1 MKHLLLCSVVGI
13 STAFGQITLTDQHF
27 AGANESYIFSTL
39 LDPTLDFATTGP
51 NVTWDFSTLTPTGQR
66 GLITN
71 PISQASMLSQL
82 YFGSFTTVP
91 YRASYFYSTTDLPL
105 TQLTSVLPVTI
116 DDVSQFTKK
125 ETSKVTQVGL
135 ELVLSGQGVPVK
147 SDTIE
152 TKYELPITYQDS
164 YSSHGF
170 TKLDMNP
177 TLDLQWKQ
185 HRYRQ
190 SEVDGYGTVITPHGT
205 FTAIRIHHQIFETDS
220 VAIAGIWIPLSIP
233 EAHEYEWRSMD
244 DKEAVMRI
252 NTNVV
257 LGQEAITAVEYR
269 DEYNALGLENATLSL
284 SVSPVPAQSVLTVTA
299 SSAIQQLIVIDAS
312 GKIVKR
318 EQVSNQLTAPL
329 AIGELMA
336 GNYQLVILSEAG
348 VKSASF
354 VKE

>member
-39 LDPTLDFATTGP
+39 LDPTLDFSTTGP
-51 NVTWDFSTLTPTGQR
+51 NVTWDFSNMTPTGQR
-66 GLITN
+66 GLVTN

-82 YFGSFTTVP
+82 YFGSFTSVP

-220 VAIAGIWIPLSIP
+220 VAITGFWVPLAIP

-244 DKEAVMRI
+244 DKEAIMRI
-252 NTNVV
+252 STNVV

-269 DEYNALGLENATLSL
+269 DEYNALGLESSTLEL
-284 SVSPVPAQSVLTVTA
+284 SVSPIPAQSVLTINA
-299 SSAIQQLIVIDAS
+299 SSPLQHVVVIDAI
-312 GKIVKR
+312 GKIVNR
-318 EQVSNQLTAPL
+318 QQVDNQSTVSLTIADLP
-329 AIGELMA
+329 A
-336 GNYQLVILSEAG
+336 GTYQLVIVTEAG
-348 VKSASF
+348 IKSTSF
-354 VKE
+354 VKD